1 MKAMRV
7 QAFGLETPM
16 RLDEVDEPA
25 PGRDELLV
33 RLHAAGVNPSDVA
46 TRSGKSHHS
55 GHHTP
60 PYVPGLEASGEVI
73 GIGEGVQGFE
83 VGCRAFGACAGGAYA
98 EVVRLR
104 APAAAVVPDN
114 MTHEEAAG
122 VTLGLRTAW
131 NALVIKAKAG
141 PGESVLVQGGA
152 GGVGSAA
159 IQLARRMG
167 CRVFAT
173 VSSEEKAAFCREL
186 GAEETINYR
195 REDFAERCLALTD
208 GRGVDVIIE
217 SAGFDNFDKNLDA
230 ICVDGR
236 IVLMGAGLGKN
247 QRAGFRVPAVMT
259 KDARIFGVTGVNLA
273 RKMPEVVPRFLP
285 MLRDGSFKVHVGA
298 AFPLAEAN
306 AAHELMLSGKFL
318 GKIVLTP

>member
-1 MKAMRV
+1 MKAMRAH
-7 QAFGLETPM
+7 AFGLDLPM
-16 RLDEVDEPA
+16 RLDEVDVPKPEP
-25 PGRDELLV
+25 GELLV
-33 RLHAAGVNPSDVA
+33 RLHAAGVNPSDIA

-55 GHHTP
+55 DHHTP

-73 GIGEGVQGFE
+73 GIGEGVTGFE
-83 VGCRAFGACAGGAYA
+83 IGQRVFGACTGGAYA
-98 EVVRLR
+98 EVVQLR
-104 APAAAVVPDN
+104 APATAPVPEI

-159 IQLARRMG
+159 IQLARRIG

-173 VSSEEKAAFCREL
+173 VSSDEKSAFCSEL
-186 GAEETINYR
+186 GADETINYR
-195 REDFAERCLALTD
+195 REDFAERCLALT
-208 GRGVDVIIE
+208 GGSGVDVIVE
-217 SAGFDNFDKNLDA
+217 CAAADNFDKDLDA
-230 ICVDGR
+230 IRVDGR
-236 IVLMGAGLGKN
+236 IVLIGAGLGKGP
-247 QRAGFRVPAVMT
+247 RAGFRVSAVMT

-273 RKMPEVVPRFLP
+273 RKMPEVVRRFLP
-285 MLRDGSFKVHVGA
+285 MLRDRSFKVHVGA
-298 AFPLAEAN
+298 VFPLAEAN

-318 GKIVLTP
+318 GKIVLVP